1 MQFLLKLNSSSLPMI
16 PGEDTCRG
24 CRKTEGNFQ
33 IFLQTSQGLEV
44 CFADKL
50 LLFVGSVVIYT
61 KNPIKINL
69 LWMEKFLPGT
79 GKFSI
84 WLVSWDKYNFPSK
97 LKPVLG
103 SATTNTRHSR
113 NCRGRHT
120 LCCSSF
126 LLRNESPVTVSFL
139 FCVRSLVIM
148 RALVLTVSMSIV
160 YSLEMDFISASV
172 VNDGARPPL
181 SLFYIP
187 DVQTWFL
194 F

>member
-1 MQFLLKLNSSSLPMI
+1 MSGM
-16 PGEDTCRG
+16 
-24 CRKTEGNFQ
+24 RKTAGNFQ

-103 SATTNTRHSR
+103 SATANTQHSR
-113 NCRGRHT
+113 NCR
-120 LCCSSF
+120 
-126 LLRNESPVTVSFL
+126 
-139 FCVRSLVIM
+139 
-148 RALVLTVSMSIV
+148 LTVIVLFVPFTEYITCHCLLPFLCPLIGDHESISFNCQCV
-160 YSLEMDFISASV
+160 CSLEMDFISASV
-172 VNDGARPPL
+172 VNDWARPPF
-181 SLFYIP
+181 SRSFTSRMFKHEFCFNIK
-187 DVQTWFL
+187 VQC
-194 F
+194 

>member
-1 MQFLLKLNSSSLPMI
+1 MSGM
-16 PGEDTCRG
+16 
-24 CRKTEGNFQ
+24 RKTAGNFQ

-103 SATTNTRHSR
+103 SATANTQHSR
-113 NCRGRHT
+113 NFRHT
-120 LCCSSF
+120 LCCSSC

-172 VNDGARPPL
+172 VNDWARPPP
-181 SLFYIP
+181 SRSFTSRMFKHDFCFNIKAQCYSILFNY
-187 DVQTWFL
+187 FN
-194 F
+194 

>member
-1 MQFLLKLNSSSLPMI
+1 MTHVRDAETS
-16 PGEDTCRG
+16 
-24 CRKTEGNFQ
+24 GNLQ
-33 IFLQTSQGLEV
+33 IFLQTWRILVV

-103 SATTNTRHSR
+103 SSTANTRHSR

-120 LCCSSF
+120 LCCSSC
-126 LLRNESPVTVSFL
+126 LLRDESPVTVSFL
-139 FCVRSLVIM
+139 FCVQSLVT
-148 RALVLTVSMSIV
+148 LNDHESISFNCQCV

-172 VNDGARPPL
+172 VNDWARPPL
-181 SLFYIP
+181 SFFYIQ